1 MHECVNHLIVAL
13 GNHYEGYLQCY
24 SSPLCPSMQLHPPP
38 PSERSLRLG
47 TLQAAAASSTPD
59 QRRFS
64 PQTSPV
70 LPALQGHLSGD
81 HVVLFPV
88 PNFLSK
94 ASL

>member
-1 MHECVNHLIVAL
+1 MLNETFFCT

-24 SSPLCPSMQLHPPP
+24 SSPLCPSMQLHPP
-38 PSERSLRLG
+38 SERSLRLG
-47 TLQAAAASSTPD
+47 ALQAAAASSTPD

-64 PQTSPV
+64 PQTIPV

-81 HVVLFPV
+81 HMVLFPV